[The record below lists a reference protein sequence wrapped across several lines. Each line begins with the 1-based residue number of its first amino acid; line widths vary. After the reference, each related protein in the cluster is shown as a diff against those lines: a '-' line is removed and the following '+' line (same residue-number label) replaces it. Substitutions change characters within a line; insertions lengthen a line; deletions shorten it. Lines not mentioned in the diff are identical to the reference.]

1 MMNQK
6 MILMHRAK
14 AVFTK
19 VLLFTLNG
27 TRLLL
32 NDTIAGSGIIH
43 LCPCEKRKWSGVCC
57 TAQLL
62 TQETATGNFQF
73 PKICTSS
80 LLVPVCDLT
89 GRGETGTCQPELFGP
104 WQSSFP
110 VLTYAL
116 MTAQWES
123 GGTGP
128 WCPHKRC
135 VKAEGRSKGLYME
148 KHGSVGPAPRVL
160 HLLVKGPFKS
170 IFMSLGLFIFKMGI
184 RSTNFKRL
192 L

>member
-116 MTAQWES
+116 MTDSENLVGLGHDAPTRGVLKLRAEAKGSTWRNMEVWGLHPES
-123 GGTGP
+123 
-128 WCPHKRC
+128 
-135 VKAEGRSKGLYME
+135 
-148 KHGSVGPAPRVL
+148 
-160 HLLVKGPFKS
+160 
-170 IFMSLGLFIFKMGI
+170 
-184 RSTNFKRL
+184 STY
-192 L
+192 